1 MKRVE
6 FRLVTKMHEQLL
18 DKDTGCTFMFKNSL
32 LNDLKLLY
40 LCFRRDEATLG
51 PIIQRMNP
59 FIDSRG

>member
-1 MKRVE
+1 
-6 FRLVTKMHEQLL
+6 
-18 DKDTGCTFMFKNSL
+18 
-32 LNDLKLLY
+32 LLY